1 MYRFKTARGRFLLAT
16 SLAAIGF
23 AGFSLAETGPSLNF
37 YGAPGLIDMPSG
49 EAQLDGNL
57 TVSSGHFGPVSRTTL
72 SFQITP
78 RLSASFR
85 FLGIRDW
92 NANSACQPNC
102 GPSNGVNQFATYYDR
117 SFDVRYQVLRESRYL
132 PSVTVGLQDLAGTG
146 ILSGEYIAATKHI
159 TPRLKGT
166 VGLGWGRLGSHGDIG
181 SPFGKRDPINVGEGG
196 DFNID
201 QWFRGPAA
209 PFAGLEW
216 QATDKLT
223 LKAEYS
229 SDDYA
234 LEAGRRGT
242 FEKKSPFNFG
252 AEYRVNPWVTVGGYY
267 MYGSEFGFAAH
278 FLMTPGQRP
287 TGGIKDGAPD
297 PVKLRPSRQS
307 DPDAWSPEWVTQ
319 ENAAPIFI
327 TNLNKRLEQD
337 GILVEAIGYSA
348 GTAQVRIRN
357 TRYDAE
363 AQAVGRVARA
373 MSHVMPASVETF
385 EIVPL
390 VNGMPA
396 SKVTLRR
403 SDLERL
409 EFDPDASRKMQAGVS
424 VGGPDGRAPNLTYDP
439 ALYPSFTWSLAPY
452 NRIRLF
458 DQREPFKMDVG
469 LRLAAR
475 YDFGPGWVLQGSA
488 TKKIAGN
495 LDDPPPDITTG
506 LQPVRSDVD
515 LYDANADPALESLT
529 LAKYAYLGHDTYG
542 RVTVGYLERMFGGI
556 STEVLYKPS
565 ASRWAVGAEVNYVAQ
580 RDTDGQFGFSE
591 YDYRVATGHLS
602 AYYAF
607 APGFHAQLDVGRY
620 LAGDVGATLS
630 VDREFEN
637 GWRVGAF
644 ATKTDASAED
654 FGSGSFDKGIRL
666 EVPLSWGIGRPHRK
680 KFETV
685 IRPFGRDGGARLDV
699 SGRLYD
705 SIRDYQE
712 SGIQEQWGRFWK

>member
-357 TRYDAE
+357 TRYNAE